1 MGCGCAESLFASFP
15 SVLHTEKSQLDI
27 RLQCLHLNTSSMN
40 ALKTIDILKVIVET
54 SDTKTPL

>member
-15 SVLHTEKSQLDI
+15 SVPHTEKSQLDI

-40 ALKTIDILKVIVET
+40 ALKTIDI
-54 SDTKTPL
+54 